1 MNAWGFLEWFLHVCR
16 QSIIIDAERKKNKK
30 DRHDTDLEMEEFAR
44 KRCEKLKKEDGK
56 TDGSVLKKEITKIQR
71 ARVIECIQCA
81 YFKRSLS
88 SNSIYFIKRHNIKSH
103 IYTVSQLYNFTM
115 CILHSYIHVHKS
127 HAYSITYIQN
137 VCHAHMHTY
146 IHSSYTV
153 YTRLY
158 VEKFW
163 TIFKSL
169 SGGSAYTRVKEK
181 MLCFS
186 PKLM

>member
-103 IYTVSQLYNFTM
+103 ISVSIVQFYNVHTTFIHTCPQKS
-115 CILHSYIHVHKS
+115 CIQYYI
-127 HAYSITYIQN
+127 
-137 VCHAHMHTY
+137 
-146 IHSSYTV
+146 
-153 YTRLY
+153 
-158 VEKFW
+158 
-163 TIFKSL
+163 
-169 SGGSAYTRVKEK
+169 
-181 MLCFS
+181 
-186 PKLM
+186 

>member
-127 HAYSITYIQN
+127 HAYSITYKQN
-137 VCHAHMHTY
+137 VCHTHMHSFVIY
-146 IHSSYTV
+146 RIY
-153 YTRLY
+153 
-158 VEKFW
+158 
-163 TIFKSL
+163 
-169 SGGSAYTRVKEK
+169 
-181 MLCFS
+181 S
-186 PKLM
+186 PIRREILDNF